1 MEMQQIR
8 YFLAVADTLNFT
20 RAAERCNISQPALT
34 RAIKA
39 LEDEFGG
46 PLINRE
52 QRNTHLSELGRMMA
66 PYFQTI
72 HEQSLT
78 ARAKANEFRKPGGL
92 TLKIGAMCTI
102 GPSIVAEFLAR
113 YSLGFDGVEIEVAAL
128 GLGALKQKLM
138 LGELEIALLASPEPL
153 GDEFHSMPLFQE
165 NFVLALS
172 PTHRLANAEFVPC
185 GDLNGERYINRANCE
200 YYDLVHETFLAKGV
214 RTRKIFSSECDE
226 WVIGMI
232 KAGLGVGY
240 FPEFA
245 VKDPGVILRP
255 LVDPSF
261 SRTVSLVTV
270 RGRPHSP
277 AVGAFVK
284 QARLEKWPVTLSAKS
299 RLASV
304 Y

>member
-20 RAAERCNISQPALT
+20 RAAERCNVSQPALT
-34 RAIKA
+34 RAIKS
-39 LEDEFGG
+39 LEDELGG
-46 PLINRE
+46 ALINRE

-72 HEQSLT
+72 YEQSVSAKTT
-78 ARAKANEFRKPGGL
+78 ANQFRRLSRAA
-92 TLKIGAMCTI
+92 LKIGAMCTI

-113 YSLGFDGVEIEVAAL
+113 YSLTFENVEIEVTAL
-128 GLGALKQKLM
+128 GLDALKQKLM
-138 LGELEIALLASPEPL
+138 RGELEVALLASPEPL
-153 GDEFHSMPLFQE
+153 GDEFHQMPLFLE

-172 PTHRLANAEFVPC
+172 KTHRLANADVVPC
-185 GDLNGERYINRANCE
+185 RELHGERYINRANCE
-200 YYDLVHETFLAKGV
+200 YYDLVHEAFVANGV
-214 RTRKIFSSECDE
+214 LTRKVFSSECDE

-245 VKDPGVILRP
+245 INDPDIILKP
-255 LVDPSF
+255 LVEPSF

-284 QARLEKWPVTLSAKS
+284 QARLEKWPVT
-299 RLASV
+299 RLEKPRTH
-304 Y
+304 